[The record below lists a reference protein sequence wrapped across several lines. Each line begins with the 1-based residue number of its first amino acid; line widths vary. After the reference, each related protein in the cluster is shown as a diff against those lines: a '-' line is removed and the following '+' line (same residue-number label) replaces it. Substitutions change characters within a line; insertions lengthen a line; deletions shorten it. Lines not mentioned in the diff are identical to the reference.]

1 MNVQRTNGKYDSMGL
16 LFIKFLKGRHHS
28 TDTLTIDQ
36 WISVW
41 RFDIQYI
48 FSRWLI
54 NTWFRPPLLPRW
66 YYIPTSYSS
75 TFVIFK
81 CQNLNYHRRKCK
93 RLMIWCWG
101 RKRLLSKK
109 KMERSSWVKWHWNA
123 ELHEICHWLPC
134 CESQLTDWKKTITIP
149 VMTQNCIQ
157 LY

>member
-41 RFDIQYI
+41 RFDTQYI

-75 TFVIFK
+75 TCVIFK

-101 RKRLLSKK
+101 RKWLLNKK
-109 KMERSSWVKWHWNA
+109 KLKEVAGWNDIEMQNFMKYVTGYHVVSLSSQTGRKQFQS
-123 ELHEICHWLPC
+123 L
-134 CESQLTDWKKTITIP
+134 
-149 VMTQNCIQ
+149 
-157 LY
+157 